1 MFDSVYVGKKAKTL
15 RSTSRFTG
23 YSKVVLTVTD
33 ELEYTAGND
42 TGRTLTMSC
51 PWGTQK
57 LANDILARIRGFQ
70 YQPYEATGAHVDPS
84 AEMGDAVTISNV
96 YGGIYAQDISF
107 GPAFVSDISAPEDEE
122 IDHEYPYQ
130 SQQDR
135 KIVRQTNE
143 LRASLQVNA
152 TAIKAEAEARE
163 SDMKGVRS
171 EFELQAKSIS
181 AKVSSTGGD
190 ASSFG
195 WELLDDSW
203 TVQGSGRDVFKVT
216 KDGAEVYGILR
227 ATGGTIGGFDIG
239 ANALTYNGQTWRG
252 SNSRGAY
259 LGTSGLQLGNKF
271 RVDMYGNLEAASG
284 TFEGTIYAGNIEYG
298 GAYGRLNGAGIDYA
312 TILGDRIAKNTIDTK
327 QCTKGITDSLANG
340 NWAANCFSGVTDYN
354 AKIKI
359 GEVSCKTL
367 YINGY
372 SVTKKSAT
380 IKDGNGYSVTLSY
393 WG

>member
-23 YSKVVLTVTD
+23 YSKVVLIVTE

-70 YQPYEATGAHVDPS
+70 YQPYEATGAQVDPS
-84 AEMGDAVTISNV
+84 AEMGDAVTVSNV

-135 KIVRQTNE
+135 KVVRQANE

-152 TAIKAEAEARE
+152 TAIKAEAAARE
-163 SDMKGVRS
+163 SDMNSVRS

-195 WELLDDSW
+195 WTLLDDSW

-239 ANALTYNGQTWRG
+239 ANALTYNGQTWKG

-284 TFEGTIYAGNIEYG
+284 TFEGTIYAGKI
-298 GAYGRLNGAGIDYA
+298 AYGDDYGKLDGDGIVRNSIY
-312 TILGDRIAKNTIDTK
+312 GSRIATNTIGTTYLSDTVN
-327 QCTKGITDSLANG
+327 TNLGYANFANG
-340 NWAANCFSGVTDYN
+340 VFNGTQKPTWIKTQQLTVADYN
-354 AKIKI
+354 CGWTKISYKDHS
-359 GEVSCKTL
+359 GA
-367 YINGY
+367 NR
-372 SVTKKSAT
+372 T
-380 IKDGNGYSVTLSY
+380 IRVLAGQ
-393 WG
+393 